1 VVPRPKKILRISRWE
16 VFRSAGGLD
25 RRSLAFAVV
34 AFLLVA
40 AVVPFALGGGGIYDE
55 LYVVGVDEQNPYH
68 DAVEK
73 SDRLRAEPASWS
85 AFTSG
90 EVDVLITDAVHVG
103 DTEKSQ
109 AAVSE
114 LRNAVRSHNAELLAE
129 ENESAAFPIEPE
141 VRYVDVSEGDSGGG
155 TTGGEGGTDGT
166 EGTGD
171 GGGNDTGTGNG
182 DGGGGNADGDSR
194 GSTGE
199 GDDGTGGASEEGGPA
214 VGEGGGGGLFPSGG
228 LGGVFGQ
235 GGRAG
240 TPSGITPPF
249 PFESLILAFAFLV
262 PLNFVAQAYS
272 TSVMNERI
280 GRRGVLTLA
289 SPVSRYEIIAG
300 KTLPY
305 FVAAV
310 GIAVGVAVAVG
321 GSFLS
326 VAAIAPVAVTFLAL
340 TFVGSMFARSYK
352 ELTFVT
358 VFISVFVT
366 SYVFVP
372 AIFTDVEAIAAIS
385 PLSIV
390 VQDLQN
396 APISPS
402 WYLFS
407 SAPLLFS
414 SAVMFSLGAGVYRE
428 EDMFTQRGVPLKALD
443 AVSSWLHRRAS
454 VAKVSVILIPFVFAV
469 QLLVLAALFA
479 LPVGVSLPV
488 ILVVVA
494 LIEEV
499 AKTVSVYAGF
509 VNSVF
514 ERTPKNALVLGGISG
529 VGFFVGEK
537 MTHVAQIVGLERLE
551 IGRAAL
557 GFGFDVSPALAV
569 VLFFVPLLLHV
580 TVACIG
586 SIGAA
591 YGRREYAIAL
601 VGATVV
607 HTTYN
612 LTVVSLVA

>member
-1 VVPRPKKILRISRWE
+1 VVPRLRKILRISRWE

-25 RRSLAFAVV
+25 RRSLAFALV
-34 AFLLVA
+34 AFLIVA
-40 AVVPFALGGGGIYDE
+40 AVVPFALGGGGIYNE
-55 LYVVGVDEQNPYH
+55 LYVVGVDEENPYH

-90 EVDVLITDAVHVG
+90 ELDVLITESIHVS
-103 DTEKSQ
+103 DTEKGE
-109 AAVSE
+109 AALSE
-114 LRNAVRSHNAELLAE
+114 LRNAVRSHNAESLAE
-129 ENESAAFPIEPE
+129 ENESAAFPVFVQ
-141 VRYVDVSEGDSGGG
+141 VRYVDRDAVTEEAPGGG
-155 TTGGEGGTDGT
+155 GANGTDGT
-166 EGTGD
+166 EGGDGADGNESTAGDGTDGNGGVEEGTGGD
-171 GGGNDTGTGNG
+171 GGI
-182 DGGGGNADGDSR
+182 
-194 GSTGE
+194 GE
-199 GDDGTGGASEEGGPA
+199 GTGGDGFS
-214 VGEGGGGGLFPSGG
+214 FPSGG
-228 LGGVFGQ
+228 LEGLFGQ

-240 TPSGITPPF
+240 TPSGVTPPF

-305 FVAAV
+305 FAAAV
-310 GIAVGVAVAVG
+310 GITVGVAAAVG

-326 VAAIAPVAVTFLAL
+326 VVAVAPVALVFLAL

-372 AIFTDVEAIAAIS
+372 AIFTDVGAIAAIS

-396 APISPS
+396 VSISPS
-402 WYLFS
+402 WYAFS

-443 AVSSWLHRRAS
+443 AISSWLGRRAS

-479 LPVGVSLPV
+479 LPVEVSLPLL
-488 ILVVVA
+488 LVVAA
-494 LIEEV
+494 LVEEV

-514 ERTPKNALVLGGISG
+514 ERTPRNAIVLGALSG
-529 VGFFVGEK
+529 TGFFLGEK
-537 MTHVAQIVGLERLE
+537 VTHVAQIVGLERLE

-557 GFGFDVSPALAV
+557 GFGFDVSPAVAV
-569 VLFFVPLLLHV
+569 VLFLAPLLLHI
-580 TVACIG
+580 TVACMG
-586 SIGAA
+586 SIGAV

-601 VGATVV
+601 VGATVA

-612 LTVVSLVA
+612 MTVVTLVA

>member
-1 VVPRPKKILRISRWE
+1 MVPRPRKILRISRWE

-25 RRSLAFAVV
+25 RRSLAFAVA
-34 AFLLVA
+34 AFLIVA
-40 AVVPFALGGGGIYDE
+40 AVVPFALGGGGIYNE
-55 LYVVGVDEQNPYH
+55 LYVVGVDEENPYH
-68 DAVEK
+68 DAVEN

-90 EVDVLITDAVHVG
+90 EVDVLITEAIHVG
-103 DTEKSQ
+103 DTEKSE

-114 LRNAVRSHNAELLAE
+114 LRNAVRSHNSELLAE
-129 ENESAAFPIEPE
+129 ENESAAFPVSVQ
-141 VRYVDVSEGDSGGG
+141 VRYVDRDAVTEGAPGEGGG
-155 TTGGEGGTDGT
+155 NGTDGT
-166 EGTGD
+166 DGGDGADGNESTTGDGDTTDGDGGADEGTG
-171 GGGNDTGTGNG
+171 G
-182 DGGGGNADGDSR
+182 DGGI
-194 GSTGE
+194 GE
-199 GDDGTGGASEEGGPA
+199 GEGTGGDGFS
-214 VGEGGGGGLFPSGG
+214 FPSGG
-228 LGGVFGQ
+228 VQGLFGQ

-240 TPSGITPPF
+240 TPSGVTPPF

-310 GIAVGVAVAVG
+310 GITVGVAVAVG
-321 GSFLS
+321 GSVFS
-326 VAAIAPVAVTFLAL
+326 VAAVAPVALAFLAL

-396 APISPS
+396 VPISPS

-428 EDMFTQRGVPLKALD
+428 EDMFTQRGVSLKALD

-479 LPVGVSLPV
+479 LPIEVSLPLL
-488 ILVVVA
+488 LVVVA
-494 LIEEV
+494 LVEEV
-499 AKTVSVYAGF
+499 AKTISVYAGF

-514 ERTPKNALVLGGISG
+514 ERTPKNALVLGALSGI
-529 VGFFVGEK
+529 GFFLGEK
-537 MTHVAQIVGLERLE
+537 VTHVAQIVGLERLE

-557 GFGFDVSPALAV
+557 GFGFDVSPAVAV
-569 VLFFVPLLLHV
+569 ALFFIPLLLHI

-586 SIGAA
+586 SIGAV

>member
-1 VVPRPKKILRISRWE
+1 MVPRLGKILRISRWE

-25 RRSLAFAVV
+25 RRSLAFALA
-34 AFLLVA
+34 AFLIVA
-40 AVVPFALGGGGIYDE
+40 AVVPFALGGGGIYNE
-55 LYVVGVDEQNPYH
+55 LYVVGVDEDNPYH
-68 DAVEK
+68 DAVED

-90 EVDVLITDAVHVG
+90 ELDVLITEAVHVG
-103 DTEKSQ
+103 DTEKSE

-129 ENESAAFPIEPE
+129 ENESAAFP
-141 VRYVDVSEGDSGGG
+141 VSVQLRYVDRGAVTEEAP
-155 TTGGEGGTDGT
+155 GEGGANGTDGT
-166 EGTGD
+166 DGGDSADGNESTAGDGDGDTTDGGDTTGEGTEDDGGIGEAEGTG
-171 GGGNDTGTGNG
+171 G
-182 DGGGGNADGDSR
+182 DGFS
-194 GSTGE
+194 
-199 GDDGTGGASEEGGPA
+199 
-214 VGEGGGGGLFPSGG
+214 FPSGG
-228 LGGVFGQ
+228 LDSLFGQ

-240 TPSGITPPF
+240 TPSGVTPPF

-305 FVAAV
+305 FAAAV
-310 GIAVGVAVAVG
+310 GITVGVAAAVG
-321 GSFLS
+321 GSAFS
-326 VAAIAPVAVTFLAL
+326 VAAVAPVALVFLAL

-443 AVSSWLHRRAS
+443 AISSWLHRRAS
-454 VAKVSVILIPFVFAV
+454 VAKVSVVLIPFVFAV

-479 LPVGVSLPV
+479 LPIEVSLPLL
-488 ILVVVA
+488 LVVVA
-494 LIEEV
+494 LVEEV
-499 AKTVSVYAGF
+499 AKTISVYAGF

-586 SIGAA
+586 SIGAV